1 MEHRHKQRKHVF
13 LYLDVYDQEKGQLL
27 GHLGDISNEGL
38 MIMMDQPLPLQVT
51 RKIRLKLPEGEFTKA
66 FIDLEVQT
74 RWTAP
79 DVNPD
84 LHCVGCLFIDISP
97 EDQELVEAVG
107 NLLSFED

>member
-1 MEHRHKQRKHVF
+1 MEHRTKKRKHVF
-13 LYLDVYDQEKGQLL
+13 LYLDVYDQETGQLL

-38 MIMMDQPLPLQVT
+38 MIIANQPLPLSTMRQV
-51 RKIRLKLPEGEFTKA
+51 RVKLPKGEFTKS

-84 LHCVGCLFIDISP
+84 LHCIGCLFMDISP
-97 EDQELVEAVG
+97 EDEELVEAVG
-107 NLLSFED
+107 KLLSFDN